1 MKKEIIFSEEPKT
14 FDFDAI
20 EIGLASPEKIK
31 EWSYGEV
38 KLPETLNYRTLKPER
53 DGLFCARIFGPIRD
67 WECLCGKYR
76 GSKYAGVI
84 CDRCGVEVTLSKER
98 RRRFG
103 HIELAAPCT
112 HIWYVKSVPSK
123 IGALLGLSV
132 REVER
137 VVYFESYIVLD
148 PGDEEETGLKKFQI
162 LTEEEY
168 REKVEELG
176 EDAFEVGIGAA
187 GIKEALKRVDVEEL
201 AEELREEIKMYSGEI
216 SSINADL
223 QKRLPNVFK
232 AAVETLSYYTGLSED
247 TIVGIVKNVLVVVTD
262 PGDSNLEK
270 GQIIEYNE
278 YKVLK
283 DKVNIEVERGG
294 KALDWYVDFLIEQ
307 GKIQSKELL
316 KEEIRRATR
325 KDTTEAKLKKLVRR
339 LKIVES
345 FLNSN
350 NKPEWMVLEVLPV
363 LPPEL
368 RPLVP
373 LEGGRFAT
381 SDLNDL
387 YRRVINRNNRLKR
400 LIELDAPDI
409 IIRNEKRMLQE
420 AVDTLIDNG
429 RRGRPVK
436 SSKGHPLKSLSDVL
450 RGKQGRFRQNL
461 LGKRVDYSGRAVI
474 VIGPELE
481 MHQCGLPKVMA
492 LELFKPFIYRRLE
505 EKGYANTVKQ
515 AKKMV
520 ERQEPEVW
528 ECLEEV
534 IKEHPVLLNRA
545 PTLHRVSIQAFE
557 PVLVEGKAIKLHPL
571 VCTAFNADFDGDQ
584 MAVHVPLSLE
594 AQLEAYTLMLSTQ
607 NILSPAHGKPLAVP
621 SQDMVLGLYYMTLE
635 KPGAKGEGKAF
646 ASIDEVLKALDL
658 GEVELHA
665 RIKVRLP
672 GNKTKSGKPEIITT
686 TVGRVK
692 FNTLL
697 PENYPFVNKVMTKK
711 AVAELIADI
720 HKKLGNEITVD
731 MLDRIKEAGFI
742 QATLGGLSIGID
754 DLHIPPS
761 KKELIEKAK
770 KEVAEIE
777 EGYRK
782 GLLSQDERYNKI
794 VDIWTRVT
802 EQLTK
807 DMMEYM
813 KNHDLGS
820 RGRLPN
826 DGTFNPVFMMLQSGA
841 RGSQTQIRQLA
852 GMRGLMAKPSG
863 EIIETPIIS
872 NFREGLTVLEYF
884 ISTHGARKGLAD
896 TALKTA
902 DAGYLTRR
910 LADVAQDVIVTMEDC
925 GCDDGIEVSALIE
938 AGEIVI
944 PLSKRIAGR
953 YAAED
958 IVDPMTG
965 EVLVRKDEEITDEI
979 AERIED
985 LGIDSVKIR
994 SVLTCRAPFGVC
1006 AKCYGRD
1013 LARRRP
1019 VQLGESVGIIAAQSI
1034 GEPGTQ
1040 LTMRTFH
1047 IGGIAM
1053 RGAEASEYRA
1063 KHDGI
1068 VRIFDVNT
1076 ITDKDGNTVVINRAG
1091 KIAVVDEKSGK
1102 HLERYD
1108 LPYAA
1113 ILKVKDGEKVEK
1125 GQILA
1130 EWDPHAIPILA
1141 LRKGTVKFKDI
1152 IPGLTISETEPV
1164 VLEYRTLPYEPT
1176 IELLDEEGNVIDF
1189 YPLPVGARIMVKEGE
1204 KVEIGAQLAR
1214 LPRKI
1219 GGTKDI
1225 TGGLP
1230 RVAELFEARKPKDTA
1245 ILAEISGKVYI
1256 ETEKNKKIITILDPE
1271 TGVKREYEVPKGKYI
1286 YVRTGDYVKAGEP
1299 LTDGQL
1305 NPHDILTILG
1315 ERAVARFLLDEV
1327 QSVYRAQGVDI
1338 NDKHFEVII
1347 KKMLSKVRIEDSGDS
1362 NFLVEE
1368 VVDREEFEKVR
1379 DQLFKEGKR
1388 PPKARPVLTGITK
1401 AALSTD
1407 SFISAASF
1415 QETTRV
1421 LSEAAIAGKRDY
1433 LRGLKENV
1441 IIGRL
1446 IPAGT
1451 GRKEYR
1457 KVTWDYCEKVEE
1469 KQ

>member
-1 MKKEIIFSEEPKT
+1 MKKEIVFSEEPKT

-20 EIGLASPEKIK
+20 EIGLASPEKIR
-31 EWSYGEV
+31 ESSYGEV

-98 RRRFG
+98 RKRFG

-168 REKVEELG
+168 REKIEEFG

-187 GIKEALKRVDVEEL
+187 GIKEALKRVDIEEL

-232 AAVETLSYYTGLSED
+232 AAVETISYYTGLSED

-278 YKVLK
+278 YKALK

-294 KALDWYVDFLIEQ
+294 RALDWYVDFLVEQ

-339 LKIVES
+339 LKTVES

-665 RIKVRLP
+665 RIKVRIP
-672 GNKTKSGKPEIITT
+672 GNKTESGKPEIITT

-770 KEVAEIE
+770 REVAEIE

-782 GLLSQDERYNKI
+782 GLLSHDERYNKI

-813 KNHDLGS
+813 KSHDLDS

-958 IVDPMTG
+958 IVDPVTG
-965 EVLVRKDEEITDEI
+965 EILVKKNEEITDEI

-985 LGIDSVKIR
+985 LGIDSVRIR

-1019 VQLGESVGIIAAQSI
+1019 VQLGEAVGIIAAQSI

-1053 RGAEASEYRA
+1053 RGAEISEYRA

-1076 ITDKDGNTVVINRAG
+1076 ITDKEGNTVVINRAG

-1204 KVEIGAQLAR
+1204 KVEIGVQLAR

-1286 YVRTGDYVKAGEP
+1286 YVRTGDYVRAGEP

-1315 ERAVARFLLDEV
+1315 ERAVAKFLLDEV

-1379 DQLFKEGKR
+1379 EKLFKEGKR

-1457 KVTWDYCEKVEE
+1457 KVTWDYCEKAEE
-1469 KQ
+1469 NQ